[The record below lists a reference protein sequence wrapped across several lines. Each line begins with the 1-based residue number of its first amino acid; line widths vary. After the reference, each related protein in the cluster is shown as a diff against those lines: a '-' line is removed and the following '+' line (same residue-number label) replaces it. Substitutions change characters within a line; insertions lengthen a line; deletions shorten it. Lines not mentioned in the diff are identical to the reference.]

1 MTILNASNLSLE
13 EVQRLFGFQKHYSD
27 SFSNYLSLEP
37 LTEAEEQELKQIQHD
52 FDRYLTAGKV
62 SEVAPLLRLAGFYR
76 YPIEILL
83 EENITDIEVEDEDI
97 KIKGRFDIL
106 AVSKA
111 QHPKPQTYFWI
122 LLIES
127 KNSQIDISTGL
138 PQLLTYAYKNLDN
151 QKSVWGLT
159 TNGRSYQFVYIEQ
172 GNPPI
177 YYLLPEL
184 NLMERE
190 RSSQLLQ
197 VLKAICQPFKSV
209 TTSFKS
215 NLSALKNNLT
225 FNVCDRM
232 VRIISAIAFVCNKL
246 ILSPKRGYGVNY
258 PP

>member
-1 MTILNASNLSLE
+1 MTILNARNLSLE
-13 EVQRLFGFQKHYSD
+13 EVHRLFGFQKQYND

-37 LTEAEEQELKQIQHD
+37 LTEAEQQELKQIQHD

-62 SEVAPLLRLAGFYR
+62 SEGQVKFLAVAPLLRLAGFYR
-76 YPIEILL
+76 YPIEIVL
-83 EENITDIEVEDEDI
+83 EENIADIEVEDEDI

-106 AVSKA
+106 AISKA
-111 QHPKPQTYFWI
+111 KHTRLQTYFWI

-159 TNGRSYQFVYIEQ
+159 TNGRSYQLVYIEQ

-197 VLKAICQPFKSV
+197 VLKAICQ
-209 TTSFKS
+209 
-215 NLSALKNNLT
+215 L
-225 FNVCDRM
+225 
-232 VRIISAIAFVCNKL
+232 
-246 ILSPKRGYGVNY
+246 
-258 PP
+258 

>member
-1 MTILNASNLSLE
+1 MAILNARNLSLE
-13 EVQRLFGFQKHYSD
+13 EIQRLFGFQEQYND

-37 LTEAEEQELKQIQHD
+37 LIEAEQQELLQIRND
-52 FDRYLTAGKV
+52 FRRYLTAGKV
-62 SEVAPLLRLAGFYR
+62 SEGQVKFLAAAPLLRLAGFYR
-76 YPIEILL
+76 YPIEIVL
-83 EENITDIEVEDEDI
+83 EENIADIEVEDEDI

-106 AVSKA
+106 AISKA
-111 QHPKPQTYFWI
+111 KHTKPQTYFWV

-127 KNSQIDISTGL
+127 KNSQVDISTGL
-138 PQLLTYAYKNLDN
+138 PQLLTYAYKNLEN

-197 VLKAICQPFKSV
+197 VLKAICQ
-209 TTSFKS
+209 
-215 NLSALKNNLT
+215 L
-225 FNVCDRM
+225 
-232 VRIISAIAFVCNKL
+232 
-246 ILSPKRGYGVNY
+246 
-258 PP
+258 

>member
-1 MTILNASNLSLE
+1 MTILNARNLTLE
-13 EVQRLFGFQKHYSD
+13 EVHRLFGFQKHYSD

-37 LTEAEEQELKQIQHD
+37 LTEAEQQELLQIRND

-62 SEVAPLLRLAGFYR
+62 SEGQVKFLAVAPLLRLAGFYR
-76 YPIEILL
+76 YPIEIVL
-83 EENITDIEVEDEDI
+83 EENIADIEVEDEDI

-106 AVSKA
+106 AISKA
-111 QHPKPQTYFWI
+111 KHTKPQTYFWV

-138 PQLLTYAYKNLDN
+138 PQLLTYSYKNLDN
-151 QKSVWGLT
+151 QKSVLGLT
-159 TNGRSYQFVYIEQ
+159 TNGRGYQFVYLEQ

-197 VLKAICQPFKSV
+197 VLKAICQ
-209 TTSFKS
+209 
-215 NLSALKNNLT
+215 L
-225 FNVCDRM
+225 
-232 VRIISAIAFVCNKL
+232 
-246 ILSPKRGYGVNY
+246 
-258 PP
+258 

>member
-1 MTILNASNLSLE
+1 MTILNARNLSLE
-13 EVQRLFGFQKHYSD
+13 EVQRLFGFQEQYSE

-37 LTEAEEQELKQIQHD
+37 LLEVEQQELLQIRND
-52 FDRYLTAGKV
+52 FRRYLTAGKV
-62 SEVAPLLRLAGFYR
+62 SEGQVKFLAVAPLLRLAGFYR
-76 YPIEILL
+76 YPIEIVL
-83 EENITDIEVEDEDI
+83 EENIADIEVEDEDI
-97 KIKGRFDIL
+97 RIKGRFDIL
-106 AVSKA
+106 AISKA
-111 QHPKPQTYFWI
+111 KHTKLQRYFWV

-138 PQLLTYAYKNLDN
+138 PQLLTYSYKNLDN

-197 VLKAICQPFKSV
+197 VLKAICQ
-209 TTSFKS
+209 
-215 NLSALKNNLT
+215 L
-225 FNVCDRM
+225 
-232 VRIISAIAFVCNKL
+232 
-246 ILSPKRGYGVNY
+246 
-258 PP
+258 

>member
-1 MTILNASNLSLE
+1 MTILNARNLSLE
-13 EVQRLFGFQKHYSD
+13 EVQRLFSFEEQYSD

-37 LTEAEEQELKQIQHD
+37 LAEAEQQELLQIRND
-52 FDRYLTAGKV
+52 FRRYLTAGKV
-62 SEVAPLLRLAGFYR
+62 SEGQVKFLAVAPLLRLAGFYR
-76 YPIEILL
+76 YPIEIVL
-83 EENITDIEVEDEDI
+83 EENIADIEVEDEDI
-97 KIKGRFDIL
+97 RIKGRFDIL
-106 AVSKA
+106 AISKA
-111 QHPKPQTYFWI
+111 KHTKPKTYFWV

-151 QKSVWGLT
+151 QKSVWGLA

-197 VLKAICQPFKSV
+197 VLKAICQ
-209 TTSFKS
+209 
-215 NLSALKNNLT
+215 L
-225 FNVCDRM
+225 
-232 VRIISAIAFVCNKL
+232 
-246 ILSPKRGYGVNY
+246 
-258 PP
+258 

>member
-1 MTILNASNLSLE
+1 MTILNARNLSLE
-13 EVQRLFGFQKHYSD
+13 EVQRLFGFEEQYSD

-37 LTEAEEQELKQIQHD
+37 LTEAEQQELLQIRND
-52 FDRYLTAGKV
+52 FRRYLTAGKV
-62 SEVAPLLRLAGFYR
+62 SEGQVKFLAVAPLLRLAGFYR
-76 YPIEILL
+76 YPIEIVL
-83 EENITDIEVEDEDI
+83 EENIADIEVEDEDI

-111 QHPKPQTYFWI
+111 KHTKPQTYFWV

-151 QKSVWGLT
+151 QKSVWGLA
-159 TNGRSYQFVYIEQ
+159 TNGRSYQFFYLEQ
-172 GNPPI
+172 GNLPI

-197 VLKAICQPFKSV
+197 VLKAICQ
-209 TTSFKS
+209 
-215 NLSALKNNLT
+215 LT
-225 FNVCDRM
+225 
-232 VRIISAIAFVCNKL
+232 L
-246 ILSPKRGYGVNY
+246 
-258 PP
+258 

>member
-1 MTILNASNLSLE
+1 MTILNARNLSLE
-13 EVQRLFGFQKHYSD
+13 EVHRLFGFQRQYSD

-37 LTEAEEQELKQIQHD
+37 LTEAEQQELKQIQND
-52 FDRYLTAGKV
+52 FDRYLTIGKV
-62 SEVAPLLRLAGFYR
+62 SEGQVKFLAVAPLLRLAGFYR

-83 EENITDIEVEDEDI
+83 EENIADIEVEDEDI

-106 AVSKA
+106 AISKA
-111 QHPKPQTYFWI
+111 KHTNPQTYFWV

-159 TNGRSYQFVYIEQ
+159 SNGRSYQFVYIEQ

-197 VLKAICQPFKSV
+197 ILKAICQ
-209 TTSFKS
+209 
-215 NLSALKNNLT
+215 L
-225 FNVCDRM
+225 
-232 VRIISAIAFVCNKL
+232 
-246 ILSPKRGYGVNY
+246 
-258 PP
+258 

>member
-1 MTILNASNLSLE
+1 MTIIGARNLSLE
-13 EVQRLFGFQKHYSD
+13 EVHRLFGFQRQYSD

-37 LTEAEEQELKQIQHD
+37 ITEAEQQELKQIQHD
-52 FDRYLTAGKV
+52 FDRYLTTGKV
-62 SEVAPLLRLAGFYR
+62 SEGQVKFLAVAPLLRLAGFYR
-76 YPIEILL
+76 YPIEIVL
-83 EENITDIEVEDEDI
+83 EENIGDIEVEDEDI

-111 QHPKPQTYFWI
+111 NKTKPQIYFWV

-127 KNSQIDISTGL
+127 KNSQVDISTGL

-159 TNGRSYQFVYIEQ
+159 TNGRSYQFVYIEP

-190 RSSQLLQ
+190 RSNQLLE
-197 VLKAICQPFKSV
+197 VLKAICQ
-209 TTSFKS
+209 
-215 NLSALKNNLT
+215 L
-225 FNVCDRM
+225 
-232 VRIISAIAFVCNKL
+232 
-246 ILSPKRGYGVNY
+246 
-258 PP
+258 

>member
-1 MTILNASNLSLE
+1 MTILNARNLSLE
-13 EVQRLFGFQKHYSD
+13 EVQRLFSFEEQYSN

-37 LTEAEEQELKQIQHD
+37 LLEVEQQELLQIRND
-52 FDRYLTAGKV
+52 FRRYLTAGKV
-62 SEVAPLLRLAGFYR
+62 SEGQVKFLAVAPLLRLAGFYR
-76 YPIEILL
+76 YPIEIVL
-83 EENITDIEVEDEDI
+83 EENIADIEVEDEDI
-97 KIKGRFDIL
+97 IIKGRFDIL
-106 AVSKA
+106 AISKA
-111 QHPKPQTYFWI
+111 KHTKLQRYFWV

-151 QKSVWGLT
+151 QKSVWGLA

-197 VLKAICQPFKSV
+197 VLKAISQ
-209 TTSFKS
+209 
-215 NLSALKNNLT
+215 L
-225 FNVCDRM
+225 
-232 VRIISAIAFVCNKL
+232 
-246 ILSPKRGYGVNY
+246 
-258 PP
+258 

>member
-13 EVQRLFGFQKHYSD
+13 EVQRLFGFQEQYGD

-37 LTEAEEQELKQIQHD
+37 LTEPEQQELLQIRND
-52 FDRYLTAGKV
+52 FRRYLTAGKV
-62 SEVAPLLRLAGFYR
+62 SEGQVKFLAVAPLLRLAGFYR

-83 EENITDIEVEDEDI
+83 EENIADVEVEDEDI

-111 QHPKPQTYFWI
+111 QHLKPQTYFWI

-138 PQLLTYAYKNLDN
+138 PQVLTYAYKNLDN

-172 GNPPI
+172 GNPPV

-197 VLKAICQPFKSV
+197 ILKAICQ
-209 TTSFKS
+209 
-215 NLSALKNNLT
+215 L
-225 FNVCDRM
+225 
-232 VRIISAIAFVCNKL
+232 
-246 ILSPKRGYGVNY
+246 
-258 PP
+258 